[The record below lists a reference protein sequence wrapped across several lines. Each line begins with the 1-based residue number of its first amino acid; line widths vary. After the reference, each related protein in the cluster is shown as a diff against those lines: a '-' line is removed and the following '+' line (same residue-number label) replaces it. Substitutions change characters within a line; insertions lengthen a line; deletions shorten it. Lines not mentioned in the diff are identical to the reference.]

1 MMHSLPLGGQT
12 KECGD
17 RIMTKNEPEMRP
29 RGRPAAAEVRKEG
42 EGTWGC
48 AESTELY
55 RVDQWGEGFFRVGET
70 GRLTVHTGGD
80 GGHVIDVF
88 DVVTGLGDRGIS
100 TPVMIGFPELVE
112 RRMDDMASVFAE
124 AIGESG
130 YKAGYTAVYPIKVNQ
145 HRHLVRQIEDHGRRR
160 GFGLEVGSKP
170 ELLAV
175 MALTADSDDRLIV
188 CNGFKERRYIHHIML
203 ATKLG
208 RRAVAVIENL
218 DELELIIEES
228 VAAGVRPHIGVRLKL
243 DTPSTGRWRD
253 STGEK
258 AKFGLTFPGILL
270 VVDRLT
276 EAGML
281 DCLELLHCHMGSQ
294 ISDIQVV
301 NTGLSE
307 LTRVFVE
314 LQKMGAKLGYID
326 VGGGLGIDY
335 DGSQTNSDF
344 SVNYSLQEYAS
355 TVVYRIQSICDDA
368 GIDHPTIV
376 TETGRAMVGHHSVLV
391 FDVLGS
397 NRLDRWALDPEE
409 ASRAVEAVGAPR
421 VLRDLCDAYLSVAPD
436 RLLEAYHDALQARE
450 EGLTHFGV
458 GLLDLKQRGLID
470 RLFWSTCLE
479 IARLA
484 ADLDPMPEEL
494 EELQLR
500 ISDTYF
506 CNLSVFQSL
515 PDSWALEQIFPIMPI
530 HRLDQEPRR
539 RATLVDITC
548 DSDGR
553 IDRFIDEFDDT
564 APVLAVHDLRAGER
578 YFLAVFL
585 VGAYQETLGDL
596 HNLFGDTN
604 LVQIR
609 SDGDGGWNLEEVV
622 VGDTVAE
629 VLSYL
634 EYDPRTLI
642 EAMRRDCEIAVR
654 SGRLSVAESR
664 EVLQSYEAGLAGSTY
679 LEA

>member
-1 MMHSLPLGGQT
+1 
-12 KECGD
+12 
-17 RIMTKNEPEMRP
+17 MTEDERA
-29 RGRPAAAEVRKEG
+29 GYAEFQLSDD
-42 EGTWGC
+42 TWGC
-48 AESTELY
+48 GDSIELY
-55 RVDQWGEGFFRVGET
+55 GVNRWGGEFFSVGEN
-70 GRLTVHTGGD
+70 GRLVVQTGND
-80 GGHVIDVF
+80 AQLSIDIY
-88 DVVTGLGDRGIS
+88 DVVRGLGDRGIS

-112 RRMDDMASVFAE
+112 RRMEEMAE
-124 AIGESG
+124 AFASAIEESG
-130 YKAGYTAVYPIKVNQ
+130 YSSNYTAVYPVKVNQ
-145 HRHLVRQIEDHGRRR
+145 HRHLVRQIEHYGRRF

-175 MALTADSDDRLIV
+175 MALTTNTDDRLIV
-188 CNGFKERRYIHHIML
+188 CNGFKKRRYIHHIML

-208 RRAVAVIENL
+208 RKVVAVIENL

-228 VAAGVRPHIGVRLKL
+228 IAADVRPHIGVRLKL
-243 DTPSTGRWRD
+243 DSPSTGRWRD

-258 AKFGLTFPGILL
+258 AKFGLTVPGVLL
-270 VVDRLT
+270 VVRRLA

-301 NTGLSE
+301 NTGLAE
-307 LTRVFVE
+307 LARVFVE
-314 LQKMGAKLGYID
+314 VQKMGANLVYLD

-355 TVVYRIQSICDDA
+355 TVVYRIQSVCDDA

-376 TETGRAMVGHHSVLV
+376 TEAGRAMVGHHSVLV
-391 FDVLGS
+391 FDVLSS
-397 NRLDRWALDPEE
+397 NRLDRWTLEPDAARRE
-409 ASRAVEAVGAPR
+409 VEAAGAPR
-421 VLRDLCDAYLSVAPD
+421 VLRDLLSAYLSVEPD

-458 GLLDLKQRGLID
+458 GLLDLTQRGLVD

-479 IARLA
+479 IVRLTG
-484 ADLDPMPEEL
+484 DLDPVPEEL
-494 EELQLR
+494 VELELR

-515 PDSWALEQIFPIMPI
+515 PDSWAIDQVFPIMPI
-530 HRLDQEPRR
+530 HRLDEEPQR

-548 DSDGR
+548 DSDGK
-553 IDRFIDEFDDT
+553 IDRFIDEIDDT
-564 APVLAVHDLRAGER
+564 APVLAVHELREGED
-578 YFLAVFL
+578 YYLAVFL

-609 SDGDGGWNLEEVV
+609 SNGDRGWNLEEVV
-622 VGDTVAE
+622 EGDTVAE
-629 VLSYL
+629 VLGYL
-634 EYDPRTLI
+634 EYDPRALL
-642 EAMRRDCEIAVR
+642 EAMRRDCELAVR
-654 SGRLSVAESR
+654 AGRLSVADSR
-664 EVLQSYEAGLAGSTY
+664 DVLRSYESGLAGSTY
-679 LEA
+679 LE